1 MKKYM
6 QDWNKK
12 FDILGYIMIYIK
24 MLQNIKE
31 WDIIVRI
38 VVKVQNVPLKF
49 RGEKVP
55 KLEAIKIPFNRFV
68 VI

>member
-1 MKKYM
+1 MC
-6 QDWNKK
+6 
-12 FDILGYIMIYIK
+12 ILCFTLKI
-24 MLQNIKE
+24 LQNRKE

>member
-1 MKKYM
+1 MLYY
-6 QDWNKK
+6 NIRC
-12 FDILGYIMIYIK
+12 ILCLTSK
-24 MLQNIKE
+24 MLQNRKE
-31 WDIIVRI
+31 WNIIVRI
-38 VVKVQNVPLKF
+38 IVKVQNVPLKF

>member
-1 MKKYM
+1 M
-6 QDWNKK
+6 
-12 FDILGYIMIYIK
+12 LYIK

-55 KLEAIKIPFNRFV
+55 KLDAIKIPFNRFV